1 MKRVFQIVA
10 LSAVTLWASAGL
22 AQTSNEAL
30 VNRLL
35 GALQSGN
42 QAALQAMF
50 ISEAELVRCVMED
63 TYPNEP
69 KRQKETR
76 LSMEKGGKERLLNA
90 LRQGKAEA
98 WAKMNVGGIN
108 WNAVR
113 VTEITPSFNRSDGIE
128 KTDWVRV
135 VLQAGPQQYVLKLHQ
150 TRKTAEGWKL
160 VFGGKLRGPFAPATD
175 ETSEPGS
182 QPQ

>member
-50 ISEAELVRCVMED
+50 ISEAELVRSVMED

-76 LSMEKGGKERLLNA
+76 LSMEKEGK
-90 LRQGKAEA
+90 K
-98 WAKMNVGGIN
+98 
-108 WNAVR
+108 
-113 VTEITPSFNRSDGIE
+113 DC
-128 KTDWVRV
+128 
-135 VLQAGPQQYVLKLHQ
+135 
-150 TRKTAEGWKL
+150 
-160 VFGGKLRGPFAPATD
+160 
-175 ETSEPGS
+175 
-182 QPQ
+182 